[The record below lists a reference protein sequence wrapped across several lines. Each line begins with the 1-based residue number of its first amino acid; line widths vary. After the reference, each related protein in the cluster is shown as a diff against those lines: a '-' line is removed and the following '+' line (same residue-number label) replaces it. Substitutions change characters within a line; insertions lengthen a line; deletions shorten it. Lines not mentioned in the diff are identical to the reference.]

1 MSYSVGLSLYNL
13 AGRREPQAY
22 AETDPRPRGDL
33 IWLHGAT
40 AEVLPAMQAL
50 ARRLKDEDG
59 LAVLLTG
66 PRPEPRIGSEP
77 APAAGQMLPRPA
89 PGDTPAEVQG
99 FLDHWAPS
107 LVVLAGGEIRPS
119 LLHDAA
125 ERGVPVLMVEAR
137 APLLM
142 PGREGWY
149 PGLMRGAL
157 ASLRQILV
165 LDDAAARA
173 FRRAGA
179 EAGQLQIVGRM
190 EEQSA
195 ALPCLEAER
204 AALAQ
209 ALATRPVWLAA
220 GVPRV
225 EEAAVIRAHREALRL
240 SHRLVLILV
249 PEDPARAASLA
260 AELEEAEGW
269 RVALRSAD
277 QEPDRETEV
286 YIPDSAA
293 EYGLWYRLAPVTFLG
308 GSLLGDGCG
317 RSPMEPAA
325 LGSAIVYGPRPGRF
339 GPAYGRLG
347 AARAARAVASAA
359 DLQAGLNDL
368 LSPDRAA
375 KLAQAAWIVASEGV
389 EVTGRVLDLIR
400 QHLDT
405 A

>member
-13 AGRREPQAY
+13 AGRRDAQGWVAG
-22 AETDPRPRGDL
+22 AARPRGDL
-33 IWLHGAT
+33 IWLHGAN
-40 AEVLPAMQAL
+40 AEVLPVLQAL
-50 ARRLKDEDG
+50 ARRLTDEDG
-59 LAVLLTG
+59 QAVLLTG
-66 PRPEPRIGSEP
+66 PAPLPRNGAEP
-77 APAAGQMLPRPA
+77 AQSGGHPALHPA
-89 PGDTPAEVQG
+89 PGDHPAEVKA
-99 FLDHWAPS
+99 FMDHWAPS
-107 LVVLAGGEIRPS
+107 LIVLAGGEIRPA
-119 LLHDAA
+119 LLQDAA
-125 ERGVPVLMVEAR
+125 LRGVPVLMVEAR
-137 APLLM
+137 SPHLM

-157 ASLRQILV
+157 AQMRHILV
-165 LDDAAARA
+165 PDDAAARA

-179 EAGQLQIVGRM
+179 DAFQVQVLGHM
-190 EEQSA
+190 ERQSA

-220 GVPRV
+220 GVPRI
-225 EEAAVIRAHREALRL
+225 EEAAVISAHREALRL

-249 PEDPARAASLA
+249 PEDPARAVPLA
-260 AELEEAEGW
+260 AELEATEGW
-269 RVALRSAD
+269 SVALRSAE
-277 QEPDRETEV
+277 QEPGRENEV

-308 GSLLGDGCG
+308 GSLLGEGCG

-325 LGSAIVYGPRPGRF
+325 LGSAIVYGPRPGQF
-339 GPAYGRLG
+339 GAAYGRLG

-375 KLAQAAWIVASEGV
+375 RLAQAAWTVSSEGV
-389 EVTGRVLDLIR
+389 EVTARVLDLIR
-400 QHLDT
+400 QRMD

>member
-13 AGRREPQAY
+13 AGRREAQGW
-22 AETDPRPRGDL
+22 AESDPRPRGDL
-33 IWLHGAT
+33 IWLHASS

-50 ARRLKDEDG
+50 ARRLQDDDG

-77 APAAGQMLPRPA
+77 APPKGLLVPRPA
-89 PGDTPAEVQG
+89 PGDYPAEVRG
-99 FLDHWAPS
+99 FIDHWAPS
-107 LVVLAGGEIRPS
+107 LIVLAGGEMRPA

-137 APLLM
+137 TPLLM

-157 ASLRQILV
+157 AALRQILV

-179 EAGQLQIVGRM
+179 DAVRVQIAGRM

-204 AALAQ
+204 AALAH

-220 GVPRV
+220 GVPQV
-225 EEAAVIRAHREALRL
+225 EEAAVITAHREALRL

-260 AELEEAEGW
+260 AELEANEGW
-269 RVALRSAD
+269 RVAQRSAD

-308 GSLLGDGCG
+308 GSLLGEGCG

-325 LGSAIVYGPRPGRF
+325 LGSAIVCGPRPGRF
-339 GPAYGRLG
+339 GAAYGRLG

-375 KLAQAAWIVASEGV
+375 KLAQAAWTVASEGG

-400 QHLDT
+400 QHLD
-405 A
+405 AA

>member
-1 MSYSVGLSLYNL
+1 MNYSVGLSLYNL
-13 AGRREPQAY
+13 AGRRDAQGWS
-22 AETDPRPRGDL
+22 ETEARPRGDL
-33 IWLHGAT
+33 IWLHGASV
-40 AEVLPAMQAL
+40 EVLPAMQAL

-59 LAVLLTG
+59 IAVLLTG
-66 PRPEPRIGSEP
+66 PRPEPRIGTEP
-77 APAAGQMLPRPA
+77 APAAGQLVPRAA
-89 PGDTPAEVQG
+89 PGDYPGDVQA
-99 FLDHWAPS
+99 FMDHWAPS
-107 LVVLAGGEIRPS
+107 LIVLAGGEIRPA

-125 ERGVPVLMVEAR
+125 ARKVPVLLVEAR
-137 APLLM
+137 TPLLM
-142 PGREGWY
+142 PGREGWF

-157 ASLRQILV
+157 AGLRQIMV

-179 EAGQLQIVGRM
+179 DAAQVQIAGRM

-220 GVPRV
+220 GVPQV
-225 EEAAVIRAHREALRL
+225 EEAAVITAHREALRL

-249 PEDPARAASLA
+249 PEDPARAVPLA
-260 AELEEAEGW
+260 AELEAREGW

-339 GPAYGRLG
+339 GAAYGRLG

-375 KLAQAAWIVASEGV
+375 KLAQAAWTVASEGV

-400 QHLDT
+400 QHLDS